1 MINLL
6 YMLSRKEIKA
16 VTAMSKASERVKLW
30 WERLKAEGKRP
41 TILWLNQETAK
52 RLDSLSSSRGVSHAE
67 AIARALESVTDTVT
81 DTEARVTDAVQQEIA
96 EALKQITDTLT
107 ATVRESVQEALQPV
121 AATVTDTERPAT
133 STVSVTHTHGTDT
146 NEAVRDIVR
155 RWREKA
161 RRGPRWV
168 HVSELLD
175 ELEQAVSVR

>member
-1 MINLL
+1 
-6 YMLSRKEIKA
+6 
-16 VTAMSKASERVKLW
+16 MSKASERVKLW
-30 WERLKAEGKRP
+30 WERFRTEGKRP
-41 TILWLNQETAK
+41 TILWLNQETVK
-52 RLDSLSSSRGVSHAE
+52 RLKALSSSLGVSHAE
-67 AIARALESVTDTVT
+67 ALARALGSVTDTVT
-81 DTEARVTDAVQQEIA
+81 DTGARVTDTVQQEIA

-121 AATVTDTERPAT
+121 AVTVIDTEKPAA

-175 ELEQAVSVR
+175 ELERVASTKEVGR

>member
-1 MINLL
+1 MR
-6 YMLSRKEIKA
+6 SDA
-16 VTAMSKASERVKLW
+16 AMNKASERVKLW

-52 RLDSLSSSRGVSHAE
+52 RLDSLSSSLGVSHAE
-67 AIARALESVTDTVT
+67 AIARALGSVTDTVT

-96 EALKQITDTLT
+96 EALKQITDAIT

-121 AATVTDTERPAT
+121 AVTVADTERPAA

>member
-1 MINLL
+1 
-6 YMLSRKEIKA
+6 
-16 VTAMSKASERVKLW
+16 MSKASERVKLW
-30 WERLKAEGKRP
+30 WERLRAEGKRP
-41 TILWLNQETAK
+41 TILWLNQETVK
-52 RLDSLSSSRGVSHAE
+52 RLEALSSSLGVSHAE
-67 AIARALESVTDTVT
+67 AVARALGSVTDTVT
-81 DTEARVTDAVQQEIA
+81 DTVQQEIA

-121 AATVTDTERPAT
+121 AVTVIDTEKPAA

-175 ELEQAVSVR
+175 ELERVASTKEVG

>member
-1 MINLL
+1 VRLD
-6 YMLSRKEIKA
+6 
-16 VTAMSKASERVKLW
+16 TAMNKASERLKLW
-30 WERLKAEGKRP
+30 WERLKTEGKRP

-52 RLDSLSSSRGVSHAE
+52 RLDSLSSSLGVSHAE
-67 AIARALESVTDTVT
+67 AIARALGSVTDTVT

-96 EALKQITDTLT
+96 EALKQITDTIT

-121 AATVTDTERPAT
+121 AVTVADTERPAA
-133 STVSVTHTHGTDT
+133 STVSVTHPHGTDT

-161 RRGPRWV
+161 KRGPRWV

>member
-1 MINLL
+1 MR
-6 YMLSRKEIKA
+6 SD
-16 VTAMSKASERVKLW
+16 TAMSKARERMKLW

-67 AIARALESVTDTVT
+67 TIARALGSVMDTVT

-96 EALKQITDTLT
+96 EALKQITDTIA

-121 AATVTDTERPAT
+121 AVTVTDTSRPAA
-133 STVSVTHTHGTDT
+133 STVSVTHTHGMDN

-168 HVSELLD
+168 HVLELLD
-175 ELEQAVSVR
+175 ELERAVSSVNGELKSSQS

>member
-1 MINLL
+1 
-6 YMLSRKEIKA
+6 
-16 VTAMSKASERVKLW
+16 MSKASERVKLW
-30 WERLKAEGKRP
+30 WERFRAEGKRP
-41 TILWLNQETAK
+41 TILWLNQETVK
-52 RLDSLSSSRGVSHAE
+52 RLEALSSSLGVSHAE
-67 AIARALESVTDTVT
+67 AIARVLGSVTDTVT
-81 DTEARVTDAVQQEIA
+81 DTEAKVTDTVQQEIA
-96 EALKQITDTLT
+96 EALKQITDTIT

-121 AATVTDTERPAT
+121 AVTVTDTDTEKPAA

-175 ELEQAVSVR
+175 ELERVVSTKEVGR

>member
-1 MINLL
+1 VRLD
-6 YMLSRKEIKA
+6 
-16 VTAMSKASERVKLW
+16 TAMSKARERLKLW
-30 WERLKAEGKRP
+30 WERLKAEDKWP

-52 RLDSLSSSRGVSHAE
+52 RLDSLSSSFGVSHAE
-67 AIARALESVTDTVT
+67 AIARALGSVTDTVT
-81 DTEARVTDAVQQEIA
+81 DTETRVTDTVQQEIA
-96 EALKQITDTLT
+96 EALKQITDAIT

-175 ELEQAVSVR
+175 ELERAVSVR

>member
-1 MINLL
+1 
-6 YMLSRKEIKA
+6 
-16 VTAMSKASERVKLW
+16 MSKASERVKLW

-52 RLDSLSSSRGVSHAE
+52 RLDSLSLSLGISHAE
-67 AIARALESVTDTVT
+67 AIARALGSVTDTVT
-81 DTEARVTDAVQQEIA
+81 DTEARVTDALQQEIT
-96 EALKQITDTLT
+96 EALKQITDTIT

-121 AATVTDTERPAT
+121 AATVTDTTRPAA